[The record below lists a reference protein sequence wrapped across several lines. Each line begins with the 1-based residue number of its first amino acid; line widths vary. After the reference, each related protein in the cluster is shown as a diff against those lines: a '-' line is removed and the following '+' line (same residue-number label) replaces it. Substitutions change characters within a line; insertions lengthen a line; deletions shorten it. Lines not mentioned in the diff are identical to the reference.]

1 MAMARP
7 KLMYPSSRVIPLS
20 WYLIIFNVVFIL
32 QKPFK
37 YAFCGPPM
45 HGTVPAA
52 WIRAWLI
59 YHNYIWGGEAH
70 FFFYN
75 VGGLKDKDRALFK
88 DFLDAGILSIEDL
101 RSPDI
106 HSDFPMWYF
115 HQLLYIND
123 CLHRSRP
130 IADFAFFADF
140 DEYLQVSNP
149 YH

>member
-1 MAMARP
+1 
-7 KLMYPSSRVIPLS
+7 
-20 WYLIIFNVVFIL
+20 
-32 QKPFK
+32 
-37 YAFCGPPM
+37 M

-59 YHNYIWGGEAH
+59 YHNYIWGGEAR

-75 VGGLKDKDRALFK
+75 VGGLKDEDRALFK

-101 RSPDI
+101 ASPDF

-140 DEYLQVSNP
+140 DEYLQVSKPLPLALSSKLFPEFQLQLISPSRYNTSST
-149 YH
+149 HSSHHRTLSSNHNL